1 MSAAESQMIRS
12 TSSLTC
18 NEYQQS
24 SNHSQSQQPT
34 SVPPSSASPSQYS
47 VSVQNSPKYQ
57 SNNRSAVN
65 PNSSQTQNGSSANSN
80 VTTTVS
86 SNTNKPA
93 KSSNYSP
100 VYVHNKTTSFIN
112 NLPNN
117 SNSRLELELLNETV
131 LNSFA
136 ARVDRNNEI
145 DRRNSSSTSNSNS
158 NSNPAL
164 QFLTNDLSS
173 RRQIQHNTQPRHNK
187 KGIISNENSLDSE
200 TSQGDE
206 HNFSE
211 LLNLSVCAPS
221 SIINMDINNPL
232 SGIGE
237 YDATGHNM
245 AELQQSYSIANSV
258 TVSDISSL
266 ANLGTPDSPPRATS
280 PTIEIRELLDKIQQ
294 LPQQKSPAMD
304 CSFTTP
310 APSTSENQQSKS
322 SRFFKNKSKTLY
334 MPLNTT
340 STNKHHPYFTG
351 KISPGTAKHSGN
363 IFSNSGIFSYA
374 GKTTKGW
381 LSRSAP
387 ATPCGNFVPIF
398 PSSRERKSVVPKSH
412 MGSKSKMDDAS
423 ALLTEFDG
431 SDGDDEQHN
440 NRNEQL

>member
-12 TSSLTC
+12 TSSLNC

-24 SNHSQSQQPT
+24 SNHSQSQQQTNNGT
-34 SVPPSSASPSQYS
+34 SVPPSSESPSQYS

-57 SNNRSAVN
+57 SNRSVVN
-65 PNSSQTQNGSSANSN
+65 PNNTQIQNSDI
-80 VTTTVS
+80 TTTVS
-86 SNTNKPA
+86 SNNSKPA

-112 NLPNN
+112 KLPNN
-117 SNSRLELELLNETV
+117 NGNPDLGLVLELLNGTEDKAV
-131 LNSFA
+131 SRHLPI
-136 ARVDRNNEI
+136 NN
-145 DRRNSSSTSNSNS
+145 
-158 NSNPAL
+158 AG
-164 QFLTNDLSS
+164 LSLLFNEEENKQ
-173 RRQIQHNTQPRHNK
+173 RQIQHTTQPRHNK
-187 KGIISNENSLDSE
+187 KGIISTENSMDSE
-200 TSQGDE
+200 TSHQSDE

-304 CSFTTP
+304 TP

-340 STNKHHPYFTG
+340 STNKHHCTG
-351 KISPGTAKHSGN
+351 KVSPSAAKHSGN

-387 ATPCGNFVPIF
+387 ATPCGNFVPLF